1 MSQFRS
7 VPASHGAAWIGSAIN
22 TLRAHPGPITGA
34 LSFLT
39 IAVCILAG
47 IQIFAQIKL
56 TAGST
61 TMIAVQVVTTLAMA
75 LIGALMSVG
84 VLRVID
90 TVVRGGEGRA
100 TAVFSVFSEPDVVAR
115 TLLFAL
121 LVLTMTVA
129 LFVVVLFALGPDMLA
144 WYGGVLTESFAS
156 VETAAPPIV
165 RSVWLPA
172 LLGIVGVVLLAGLNT
187 FGYAQVALTR
197 ISAVDAV
204 VVGLQATGRNLMPII
219 VNMVL
224 TVLLMLVLV
233 IPAVLLMMLFG
244 FIGALVHPMAV
255 AVVVGVMYIAFVIA
269 LYALIFGIMYHA
281 WRDVLGEP
289 EAPPG
294 AGDARIASNPGE
306 FTA

>member
-1 MSQFRS
+1 MSEFRS
-7 VPASHGAAWIGSAIN
+7 VPASHGAAWIGKAIN
-22 TLRAHPGPITGA
+22 TLRAQPGPITGA
-34 LSFLT
+34 VSFLA
-39 IAVCILAG
+39 IPVFLLVG
-47 IQIFAQIKL
+47 IQVFAQFKL

-61 TMIAVQVVTTLAMA
+61 EMIAVQVVTTLVMA
-75 LIGALMSVG
+75 FIGALMSVG

-90 TVVRGGEGRA
+90 TIVRGGEGRA
-100 TAVFSVFSEPDVVAR
+100 TAVFSVFSDSDVMAR

-121 LVLTMTVA
+121 LVLTLTVA
-129 LFVVVLFALGPDMLA
+129 LFAVVLLALGPDMLA
-144 WYGGVLTESFAS
+144 WYGSVLTQSFQSA
-156 VETAAPPIV
+156 EAAAPPIV

-197 ISAVDAV
+197 ASAVDAI

-224 TVLLMLVLV
+224 TILLMIVLV
-233 IPAVLLMMLFG
+233 IPAVLLMLLFG

-255 AVVVGVMYIAFVIA
+255 AVVVGVMYFAFVIA

-289 EAPPG
+289 EVPVGP
-294 AGDARIASNPGE
+294 DAARFESNPGE